1 MSIWQAFLNTIC
13 KKTTGNKN
21 HMEEQNLIS
30 KLSNINIGDIDL
42 HMIITYLI
50 TLGKNIITAIIV
62 FFIGRFIIKYII
74 KFLRSITQKHLL
86 EASIVSF
93 INSLVQI
100 SLNLLLAIIIIGILG
115 IDTTSFL
122 AVFASAGMAVGMA
135 LSGTLQ
141 NFAGGV
147 LILVLKP
154 YKVGDFIEAQ
164 GFSGTVKAI
173 QIFNTV
179 LTTPDNQIIII
190 PNGPLAT
197 GCLKNSTEASTRRI
211 DIDIEVAYGTNPDDV
226 RKVLHK
232 IIDDDS
238 RILKD
243 DAHAPIIPMT
253 TMASSGILFQMR
265 LWAATSDYWNVR
277 FETTEKAYRL
287 LTAASIE
294 IPFQQVDVHL
304 KNDPTP
310 TSTSESVTAEQR

>member
-1 MSIWQAFLNTIC
+1 
-13 KKTTGNKN
+13 
-21 HMEEQNLIS
+21 MEEQNLVS
-30 KLSNINIGDIDL
+30 NLSNIDFGDIDL
-42 HMIITYLI
+42 HMIMTYLI

-62 FFIGRFIIKYII
+62 FFIGRFIIKYIVKI
-74 KFLRSITQKHLL
+74 LRKITQKHQF

-93 INSLVQI
+93 INSLIQI

-147 LILVLKP
+147 LILILKP

-164 GFSGTVKAI
+164 GFAGTVKAI

-179 LTTPDNQIIII
+179 LITPDNQTIII

-197 GCLKNSTEASTRRI
+197 GCLKNSTAAHIRRI
-211 DIDIEVAYGTNPDDV
+211 DIDVEVAYGTNPEDV
-226 RKVLHK
+226 RKVLTE
-232 IIDDDS
+232 IIDADA
-238 RILKD
+238 RIMKEGEY
-243 DAHAPIIPMT
+243 APIIPMT
-253 TMASSGILFQMR
+253 SMSASSIVFQMR
-265 LWAATSDYWNVR
+265 VWAAANDYWNVR
-277 FETTEKAYRL
+277 FETTEKAYSQ
-287 LTAASIE
+287 LTTAGIE

-304 KNDPTP
+304 KDDTRYKKASNNLHKN
-310 TSTSESVTAEQR
+310 